1 MATIL
6 VTGGTGLIGSQ
17 LCPRLKEK
25 GYEIILLSRRKGSDL
40 YPTFSWN
47 PEKNEIEDGAVE
59 SADYIIHLAGT
70 NIGEKRWTL
79 RQKRNIID
87 SRVKS
92 ANLILDKVREKR
104 YPVKAFISSSAVGY
118 YGSEPSESEFSE
130 KDPPGNDFLSEVCI
144 QWEEAADQFQ
154 QIGIRTVKIRTGVVL
169 TETGGVLS
177 EMKGSVKSGIGS
189 PLGSGRQYLP
199 WIHIDDLCAIFEK
212 AIEDDQMQG
221 AYNAVAPDDKTNSE
235 FVQLLA
241 KVLKKPYWFPKVPSL
256 ILKLILGERA
266 SIVLKGN
273 KVSGRKIINEGF
285 NFKYSDLE
293 AALRNLLL

>member
-6 VTGGTGLIGSQ
+6 VTGGTGLIGSH

-47 PEKNEIEDGAVE
+47 PEKNEIEDGAIE

-87 SRVKS
+87 SRVKG
-92 ANLILDKVREKR
+92 ANLILNKVQEKR
-104 YPVKAFISSSAVGY
+104 HSLKAFVSSSAVGY
-118 YGSEPSESEFSE
+118 YGSDPSEKEFSE

-154 QIGIRTVKIRTGVVL
+154 GTGIRTVKIRTGVVL

-177 EMKGSVKSGIGS
+177 EMKGPVKSGIGS

-212 AIEDDQMQG
+212 AIEDNQMQG
-221 AYNAVAPDDKTNSE
+221 AYNAVAPDNKTNSE
-235 FVQLLA
+235 LVQLLA
-241 KVLKKPYWFPKVPSL
+241 KVLKKPYWFPKVPSF
-256 ILKLILGERA
+256 ILKLLLGERA
-266 SIVLKGN
+266 AIVLNGN

-293 AALRNLLL
+293 TALRNLLL